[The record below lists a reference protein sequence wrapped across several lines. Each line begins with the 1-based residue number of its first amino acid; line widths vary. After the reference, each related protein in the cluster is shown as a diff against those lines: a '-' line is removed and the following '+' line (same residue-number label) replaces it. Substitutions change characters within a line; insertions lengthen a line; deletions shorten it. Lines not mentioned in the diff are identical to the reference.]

1 MLLIEKYEERVLRL
15 EQDLAEAYQVIGCF
29 LRSGTSVKDSEI
41 EKALDN
47 IISAIDDEPR
57 EHEDLLPFPKESKLN
72 IKELLKEL
80 SIISNNAENESL
92 PDSMKSSHLK
102 YMIDQMKDP
111 MMEWDKFNRWLGWI
125 QASLVANG
133 VSSLEEQKEIIRKNL
148 SK

>member
-1 MLLIEKYEERVLRL
+1 
-15 EQDLAEAYQVIGCF
+15 
-29 LRSGTSVKDSEI
+29 
-41 EKALDN
+41 
-47 IISAIDDEPR
+47 AIDDEPR